1 MKTSSLDGFAGWAAL
16 LAAAIGLLY
25 SVAFVV
31 LQNPLLYSVCLMVG
45 GLLSLLV
52 MTALF
57 QRLSATDAA
66 LARLGW
72 LLGAAAALGAT
83 IHGGYDLANVLNP
96 PGELPAAVAALPSQ
110 VDPRG
115 LLTFGLAGLAVLIAA
130 QIMRSD
136 PGFSRGFTAL
146 TFLLGALLLVVY
158 LGRLI
163 VLSPAN
169 PLVLLPAALTGF
181 LLNPVWYFLLGMRL
195 RASTAHYEAT
205 PTAASVQP
213 TLR

>member
-1 MKTSSLDGFAGWAAL
+1 MKASSLDGLAGWAAL
-16 LAAAIGLLY
+16 LAAVIGLLY

-31 LQNPLLYSVCLMVG
+31 LQNPLLYSLCLMIG

-57 QRLSATDAA
+57 QRLSAADAA

-96 PGELPAAVAALPSQ
+96 PGELPAAAAALPSQ

-115 LLTFGLAGLAVLIAA
+115 LLTFGVAGLAVLVAA
-130 QIMRSD
+130 QIMRSH
-136 PGFSRGFTAL
+136 PEFSRGFTAL
-146 TFLLGALLLVVY
+146 TFLLGVLLLVVY

-163 VLSPAN
+163 VLSPAS

-181 LLNPVWYFLLGMRL
+181 LLNPLWYFLLGMRL
-195 RASTAHYEAT
+195 RASSARYEAA
-205 PTAASVQP
+205 PTSATVHSTA
-213 TLR
+213 R